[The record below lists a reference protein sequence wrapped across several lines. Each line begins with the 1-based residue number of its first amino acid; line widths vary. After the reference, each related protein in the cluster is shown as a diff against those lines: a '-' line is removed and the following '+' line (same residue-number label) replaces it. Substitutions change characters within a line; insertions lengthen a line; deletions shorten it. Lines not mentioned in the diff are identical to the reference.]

1 MVQGNSLTNPLR
13 KARPL
18 PRFTASVCV
27 YCGARD
33 GHDPALPDL
42 ARRTGAMLA
51 QNGWRLV
58 YGAGDRGL
66 MGAVAQGAK
75 GAGGAALGVIPVHLI
90 PRERAGAP
98 ANGDQIVTE
107 TMHER
112 KKVMFVNADAV
123 IVLPGGAGTLDE
135 FFEVLTWAQIG
146 LHRKP
151 ILLLDAGGFWAPLV
165 GLIDHII
172 ATGFAEANLRELV
185 TVVPDVPG
193 LEAALRARLGGA
205 G

>member
-1 MVQGNSLTNPLR
+1 MPDFS
-13 KARPL
+13 
-18 PRFTASVCV
+18 ASVCV
-27 YCGARD
+27 FCGARD
-33 GHDPALPDL
+33 GHDPALPPL
-42 ARRTGAMLA
+42 AHAAGAMLA

-66 MGAVAQGAK
+66 MGAVAQGARA
-75 GAGGAALGVIPVHLI
+75 AGGASLGVIPLHLI

-98 ANGDQIVTE
+98 ANGPHLVTE

-112 KKVMFVNADAV
+112 KKVMFTNSDAAV
-123 IVLPGGAGTLDE
+123 VLPGGAGTLDE

-165 GLIDHII
+165 ALIDHVI
-172 ATGFAEANLRELV
+172 ATGFAEAGLRDLI
-185 TVVPDVPG
+185 TVVPDVPA
-193 LEAALRARLGGA
+193 LEAELRRRLG
-205 G
+205 

>member
-1 MVQGNSLTNPLR
+1 
-13 KARPL
+13 
-18 PRFTASVCV
+18 
-27 YCGARD
+27 
-33 GHDPALPDL
+33 
-42 ARRTGAMLA
+42 MLA
-51 QNGWRLV
+51 SNGWRLV

-66 MGAVAQGAK
+66 MGAVAEGAR

-112 KKVMFVNADAV
+112 KKVMFTNSDAV
-123 IVLPGGAGTLDE
+123 VVLPGGAGTLDE

-151 ILLLDAGGFWAPLV
+151 ILLLDAGGFWAPLQT
-165 GLIDHII
+165 LIDHVI
-172 ATGFAEANLRELV
+172 ATGFAEPELGRLV
-185 TVVPDVPG
+185 TVVSDLPG
-193 LEAALRARLGGA
+193 LELALRRALG
-205 G
+205 